1 MFVIQSKVVI
11 RKIPGMWMI
20 HQELVRRA
28 FSARE
33 SMLPQEMISS
43 GRPIPIKLKVDSDM
57 IALLI
62 FITTINIMEGRK
74 LGVRC
79 FHKI

>member
-11 RKIPGMWMI
+11 RKIPGMRMI

-43 GRPIPIKLKVDSDM
+43 GRPIPMKLKVDSDT
-57 IALLI
+57 IALRM
-62 FITTINIMEGRK
+62 FITTINMIEETKFGAR
-74 LGVRC
+74 
-79 FHKI
+79 